1 MSGRYGGLCM
11 ENKSKHS
18 RVKERIELTTAGLGL
33 IVAIHEA
40 FPVLVELFNMAFNYH
55 NPCRYEH
62 DL

>member
-1 MSGRYGGLCM
+1 MD
-11 ENKSKHS
+11 KQSKHS